1 MTEEELKALKKEV
14 SQKKRIATEWASQ
27 IHDLVEDRLLI
38 DYRQLPE
45 LATQAHRP
53 ASTGSRPTPGWKLPA
68 TPDRQY
74 RAGPSP
80 PYP

>member
-45 LATQAHRP
+45 LATQAHQ
-53 ASTGSRPTPGWKLPA
+53 ASLDWVEANARLEA
-68 TPDRQY
+68 
-74 RAGPSP
+74 AGNA
-80 PYP
+80 